1 MRPYRFADEWLL
13 PASTSEIF
21 EAVTDLANYSL
32 WWSNILSV
40 HQLEEDVAE
49 MVCRAALPYQLVIR
63 MRRREQNEQ
72 AGQLRVEISGD
83 LQGFL
88 AGRLL
93 SVANGTR
100 LLITQEVEV
109 RKNSLRRLDFVARP
123 LFRAN
128 HSAMMRQGYQGLISY
143 LTKG

>member
-13 PASTSEIF
+13 PASTSEVF

-32 WWSNILSV
+32 WWSNVLSV
-40 HQLEEDVAE
+40 RQLEEDVAE

-63 MRRREQNEQ
+63 MHRREQNERT
-72 AGQLRVEISGD
+72 GELRVEISGD

-88 AGRLL
+88 AGKLL
-93 SVANGTR
+93 SVTSGTQ

-109 RKNSLRRLDFVARP
+109 HKNSLRRLDFIARP

-128 HSAMMRQGYQGLISY
+128 HSAMMRRGCKGLICY
-143 LTKG
+143 L